1 MSEYWW
7 SWKLHRVP
15 FSTSLQWRMGC
26 VWGGG
31 AGRAYTGF
39 PWRGAALNIQNPG
52 VLCRVSKGDQSHF
65 EALGASF
72 VCERCEV
79 LPKWLRQFFKTHLQL
94 TPGGSALSV
103 VVVVFLKGGSSLQT
117 HDWIRPTYW
126 MHAQGKNI
134 GALESYICKS
144 DLWQKIWTELERS
157 KESKDVLAWKDKSAK
172 TRKNEKSRSFSA
184 MLFFG
189 LYFYKI
195 SDRNNLDNCFE
206 AWGYF
211 KRHFAAICPL
221 HLICGALGSAK
232 IIISI
237 FCQCAII
244 PNPEC
249 FGFF

>member
-1 MSEYWW
+1 MTKENIHPVIQSRICCQDSRWMSEYWW

-26 VWGGG
+26 VCEEG

-94 TPGGSALSV
+94 TPSGSALSA
-103 VVVVFLKGGSSLQT
+103 FFFFFFERRLKFADTWLDPAHLLNACSGQ
-117 HDWIRPTYW
+117 
-126 MHAQGKNI
+126 KKI

-144 DLWQKIWTELERS
+144 DLWRRL
-157 KESKDVLAWKDKSAK
+157 
-172 TRKNEKSRSFSA
+172 
-184 MLFFG
+184 
-189 LYFYKI
+189 
-195 SDRNNLDNCFE
+195 
-206 AWGYF
+206 
-211 KRHFAAICPL
+211 
-221 HLICGALGSAK
+221 
-232 IIISI
+232 
-237 FCQCAII
+237 
-244 PNPEC
+244 
-249 FGFF
+249 